1 MKTSIQL
8 KITLISILLF
18 TGITGLRAEQAPIK
32 FGKVSKKELQMKT
45 YAADT
50 SAAAVVLRDLGQTEI
65 LFDPTEG
72 FVMNFKRTVRI
83 KILKKEGLNWGDFM
97 IRIHKAGDN
106 MTSLRGYTF
115 NLENGKIIKEKLNS
129 KSKFIEK
136 TTKYFETYKITMPN
150 VKRGSV
156 IDFTYNI
163 RSKSSFNLRT
173 WYFQKSIPVVWSQY
187 QVTIPEYF
195 HYKKMSKG
203 YLRFAVSKHEY
214 DSRNFGNG
222 ETFSVERFTWAVENA
237 PAFRK
242 EPYMTTS
249 RNFLS
254 AMEFELA
261 GIQQYQGPYRDYTN
275 SWEKINE
282 QLIKSEHFGHQLKSG
297 GFLKEEVTRINAQ
310 NESEEEKMKAAFS
323 FIKNHM
329 KWNDYNSIQTSAS
342 LRKTFKEKTGNVC
355 DINLMLVLLL
365 RELGLNANPVVLSTR
380 DNGMINPTLPN
391 ISIFNYVI
399 ARVRLDQKT
408 LLLDATNPL
417 NPCDFL
423 PFQCLNNSGRII
435 SERGTQEVDLKAR
448 APYKKGVL
456 MKLNLLDEGELEGQ
470 ITLSKVGYSAHGF
483 RERMAEKS
491 EEDIITVL
499 EEDYEGINVEE
510 LEIQNMKKLEQ
521 SVRTKL
527 QVSISEKID
536 ASADLIYLNPMLYEQ
551 IKKNPFSL
559 EERKYPV
566 DFGHPYDET
575 YILELTLPDGVVLE
589 DKPENLRLA
598 LPAKSGSYTYS
609 IRQLNNKLQ
618 IISRLCINK
627 TMFVSTE
634 YPGLKEFYNRI
645 VAKQAEM
652 LILKRNS

>member
-1 MKTSIQL
+1 
-8 KITLISILLF
+8 
-18 TGITGLRAEQAPIK
+18 
-32 FGKVSKKELQMKT
+32 
-45 YAADT
+45 
-50 SAAAVVLRDLGQTEI
+50 
-65 LFDPTEG
+65 
-72 FVMNFKRTVRI
+72 
-83 KILKKEGLNWGDFM
+83 
-97 IRIHKAGDN
+97 
-106 MTSLRGYTF
+106 
-115 NLENGKIIKEKLNS
+115 
-129 KSKFIEK
+129 
-136 TTKYFETYKITMPN
+136 
-150 VKRGSV
+150 
-156 IDFTYNI
+156 
-163 RSKSSFNLRT
+163 
-173 WYFQKSIPVVWSQY
+173 
-187 QVTIPEYF
+187 
-195 HYKKMSKG
+195 
-203 YLRFAVSKHEY
+203 
-214 DSRNFGNG
+214 
-222 ETFSVERFTWAVENA
+222 
-237 PAFRK
+237 
-242 EPYMTTS
+242 
-249 RNFLS
+249 
-254 AMEFELA
+254 
-261 GIQQYQGPYRDYTN
+261 
-275 SWEKINE
+275 
-282 QLIKSEHFGHQLKSG
+282 
-297 GFLKEEVTRINAQ
+297 
-310 NESEEEKMKAAFS
+310 
-323 FIKNHM
+323 
-329 KWNDYNSIQTSAS
+329 
-342 LRKTFKEKTGNVC
+342 
-355 DINLMLVLLL
+355 
-365 RELGLNANPVVLSTR
+365 
-380 DNGMINPTLPN
+380 
-391 ISIFNYVI
+391 
-399 ARVRLDQKT
+399 
-408 LLLDATNPL
+408 
-417 NPCDFL
+417 
-423 PFQCLNNSGRII
+423 
-435 SERGTQEVDLKAR
+435 
-448 APYKKGVL
+448 